1 MTENQEDALYEFL
14 DNSRTPFTLSEVV
27 NFVRLFDVS
36 RNKRLAEEIALFIDS
51 QNVAFRMQN
60 GNWVSRRGYFEP
72 LRFVISPTRFELLNG
87 ILIPGHRCVPFANP
101 SLMPQE
107 YRFFYKRKQIPFSS
121 FEGAPADLYPYYT
134 IFGEEYASQYVARDN
149 PENEQEFIVDPYEDP
164 PNVSIQT
171 LDMRNLYRELA
182 FVPGDRFVAR
192 TMDWKKGIFSLERVG
207 KDEWSGADL
216 YAWQE
221 AAEGGFERSFTFF
234 GPGESTEEQIA
245 QAYWRGE
252 DRMRDLPAYA
262 LEELLY
268 ERTDR
273 IETTPYGIETRF
285 WFAGKEIPDIK
296 GLPRLPFPTP
306 IEELLH
312 TAAAAP
318 ISEYVIQSYV
328 WDALFRRDRDMPA
341 LLKRIVPPALSMPE
355 AALKCLEDYVAEVY
369 DEFGPLYSPFKDAAI
384 GPVRQ
389 RLTELHTAV
398 IELAARLRGGGNI
411 NTAWLPRHTFIIL
424 YQIQSHA
431 AGVLEDLDSDTPLQA
446 WELDSMEDSLD
457 SMIET
462 YEDIKELIDDALDSF
477 RQNNLSVVRGTRKG
491 GGIEWR
497 IVQLSLGGAD
507 VWRRVVLPENCPL
520 QELHGIIQA
529 LFGWEGGYPFYFA
542 LEEQGGQE
550 RLELDLSLGDLD
562 LGGGNSLLYEYGSK
576 WTVKILILS
585 RYDED
590 EGALDVRCVAG
601 SGSAPPEYV
610 DGPMRFRRYIVA
622 LENGAEAERKLAL
635 RELGEHFDPKAFD
648 LEACNRR
655 LALTL
660 KGE

>member
-14 DNSRTPFTLSEVV
+14 DNSRTPFTINEVV
-27 NFVRLFDVS
+27 DFIRLFDVA
-36 RNKRLAEEIALFIDS
+36 RNSRLAEEIAAFIDS
-51 QNVAFRMQN
+51 QNIAFRLESGSWM
-60 GNWVSRRGYFEP
+60 SRRGYFEP

-107 YRFFYKRKQIPFSS
+107 YRFFYKKKQIPFSS
-121 FEGAPADLYPYYT
+121 FESTPADLYPYYT

-149 PENEQEFIVDPYEDP
+149 PENERNFIVDPYEDP

-182 FVPGDRFVAR
+182 FVPGDRFVVR
-192 TMDWKKGIFSLERVG
+192 TMDWKKGVFSLERVG
-207 KDEWSGADL
+207 RDEWSGADL

-221 AAEGGFERSFTFF
+221 AAEGGFEESFELL
-234 GPGESTEEQIA
+234 GPGENTEEQIA
-245 QAYWRGE
+245 HAYWHGAE
-252 DRMRDLPAYA
+252 RMRSLPAYA

-296 GLPRLPFPTP
+296 ELPPLPFLTP
-306 IEELLH
+306 IEELLNS
-312 TAAAAP
+312 AAAAP

-328 WDALFRRDRDMPA
+328 WDALFRRDKDLPA
-341 LLKRIVPPALSMPE
+341 LLKRIAPPALSMPE
-355 AALKCLEDYVAEVY
+355 EAFQRLEDYVAEVY
-369 DEFGPLYSPFKDAAI
+369 DEFGPLYSPFKDASI
-384 GPVRQ
+384 GPIRQ

-398 IELAARLRGGGNI
+398 IELAARLRGGGGI
-411 NTAWLPRHTFIIL
+411 NTAWLPKHTFVIL
-424 YQIQSHA
+424 YQIQNHA

-462 YEDIKELIDDALDSF
+462 YEDIKELIEDALDSF
-477 RQNNLSVVRGTRKG
+477 RQNNLSVVRRAKNG
-491 GGIEWR
+491 GDIEWR

-507 VWRRVVLPENCPL
+507 VWRRVILPESCSMK
-520 QELHGIIQA
+520 ELHGIIQA
-529 LFGWEGGYPFYFA
+529 LFGWKAGYSFHFA
-542 LEEQGGQE
+542 LEEQGGRE
-550 RLELDLSLGDLD
+550 RLELDLSLGELE

-576 WTVKILILS
+576 WTVKILLLS
-585 RYDED
+585 RYENED
-590 EGALDVRCVAG
+590 SQGVRCVAG
-601 SGSAPPEYV
+601 FGAAPPEYV
-610 DGPMRFRRYIVA
+610 DGPMRLRRYIVA
-622 LENGAEAERKLAL
+622 LENGADAERKLAL

-655 LALTL
+655 LALAL